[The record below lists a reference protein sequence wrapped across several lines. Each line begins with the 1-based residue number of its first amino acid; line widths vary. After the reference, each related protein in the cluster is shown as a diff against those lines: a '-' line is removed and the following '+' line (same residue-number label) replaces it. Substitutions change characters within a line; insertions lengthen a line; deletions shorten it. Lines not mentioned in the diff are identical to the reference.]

1 MIGSVDSFDGQQNL
15 DEWIQMIGRAAE
27 FAGWTPD
34 QTFKAAMFRLRGEA
48 GELVEQL
55 RTEGKLKTWKELQD
69 ALRERFETA
78 GKEQWHLYILNTG
91 TQGSKTV
98 QEWAQTVRKLSILAM
113 GSEGKEIKED
123 GETAQEGNE
132 EDRAEAASK
141 RAARK
146 KVLDHM
152 RQSSFVRGLRSS
164 LRQMVWRKKCKT
176 FDEAVK
182 VAAEEEVVEASTR
195 EEEVLSCYKRD
206 IPDMKNQGLVEQ
218 IVAALEIRDEAQ
230 KKEAGQ
236 TSEAEKRK
244 GGRKEAHSN
253 NRLRKP
259 RREASPDSEEYEDEE
274 EETYQPRRN
283 RNQYDHRTRSPS
295 GRNTYDQGPQRYRDQ
310 LPLPRQ
316 SASGGNR
323 QEWNR
328 RNQRY
333 EGARPAGGN
342 RGYRNYN
349 LQGVCFNCHQ
359 PGHYR
364 RECPHP
370 QADQPGNG
378 YRRLH

>member
-1 MIGSVDSFDGQQNL
+1 MERYRVIGSVDSYGGQQNL

-27 FAGWTPD
+27 FAGWTAD

-48 GELVEQL
+48 GEHVEQL

-113 GSEGKEIKED
+113 GSKMKEIKEEE
-123 GETAQEGNE
+123 GENAPADNNAE
-132 EDRAEAASK
+132 EAK
-141 RAARK
+141 KKAARK
-146 KVLDHM
+146 EVLDHM
-152 RQSSFVRGLRSS
+152 RTSNFIRGLRSS
-164 LRQMVWRKKCKT
+164 LRQMVWRNKCTT

-182 VAAEEEVVEASTR
+182 AAAEEEVVEASNR
-195 EEEVLSCYKRD
+195 EEEVLNGYKRD
-206 IPDMKNQGLVEQ
+206 MPNVTTQGLVEQ
-218 IVAALEIRDEAQ
+218 IVAALEIRDKTK

-236 TSEAEKRK
+236 TSQAEMEK
-244 GGRKEAHSN
+244 GATKGAHGN
-253 NRLRKP
+253 YRPRKP
-259 RREASPDSEEYEDEE
+259 RRETSPESGDEYEDEE
-274 EETYQPRRN
+274 EGGRYQPRRN
-283 RNQYDHRTRSPS
+283 QLQQDRRPRSPA
-295 GRNTYDQGPQRYRDQ
+295 GRDFYARRPQRYDDQ

-316 SASGGNR
+316 GARGGRR
-323 QEWNR
+323 QEWGR
-328 RNQRY
+328 RDQRD
-333 EGARPAGGN
+333 EGAS
-342 RGYRNYN
+342 RGHRNYDM
-349 LQGVCFNCHQ
+349 QGVCYNCLQ

-370 QADQPGNG
+370 QAGQQGNG